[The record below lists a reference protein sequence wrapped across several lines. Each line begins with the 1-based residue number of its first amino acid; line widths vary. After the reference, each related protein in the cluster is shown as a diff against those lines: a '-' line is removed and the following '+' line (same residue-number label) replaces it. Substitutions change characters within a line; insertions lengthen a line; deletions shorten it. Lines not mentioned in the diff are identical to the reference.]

1 MEFGEVARI
10 VREGCNG
17 IKQFEKQVSKV
28 TVKKYAG
35 KNRTGERE
43 KTSRNVG
50 WGGGGDERRESS
62 ISNEEVKVYKR
73 NFRQDPMKIK
83 RVNGRRGK
91 VLWCD
96 ADGREEIFFQDTKVK
111 KVSRSSREHSLLNC
125 LKLLELDLIYIV

>member
-1 MEFGEVARI
+1 MR
-10 VREGCNG
+10 
-17 IKQFEKQVSKV
+17 
-28 TVKKYAG
+28 G
-35 KNRTGERE
+35 KTERARE
-43 KTSRNVG
+43 KKHRET
-50 WGGGGDERRESS
+50 WCGGGEGDKRRESS